1 MCCLEYATLS
11 IVMLE
16 ILWNLLEKKILK
28 NRNERMHFL
37 MGKTNTSLARVE
49 KYSAVDE
56 ALNLIYLY
64 IQEFYSSKEVE
75 LICGE
80 LKSIARRDDFQCV
93 EVASS
98 KRTYTQVQDALSKIN
113 EKRSIRKSKGVYYT
127 PNDVVRFILTNSIK
141 ASFGK
146 LTASNV
152 SDLNLD
158 NIPYRSFCCGKTVF
172 DPTCGAGEY
181 LLAAL
186 EIKIDLLK
194 KNAKITNRLIQ
205 EVVSTIYGN
214 DVNVESIIIA
224 KLRLLLFIIESCG
237 VDYCIGLGNVMNRRF
252 TSFDFIADEVSFEDK
267 YHIVIGNPPYVED
280 FKERGT

>member
-1 MCCLEYATLS
+1 
-11 IVMLE
+11 
-16 ILWNLLEKKILK
+16 
-28 NRNERMHFL
+28 

-64 IQEFYSSKEVE
+64 IQEVYSPKEVE

-80 LKSIARRDDFQCV
+80 LKSIARRDDFQCM

-113 EKRSIRKSKGVYYT
+113 EKQSIRKSKGVYYT

-158 NIPYRSFCCGKTVF
+158 KIPYRSFCCGKTVF
-172 DPTCGAGEY
+172 ETTVA
-181 LLAAL
+181 
-186 EIKIDLLK
+186 
-194 KNAKITNRLIQ
+194 
-205 EVVSTIYGN
+205 
-214 DVNVESIIIA
+214 
-224 KLRLLLFIIESCG
+224 
-237 VDYCIGLGNVMNRRF
+237 
-252 TSFDFIADEVSFEDK
+252 
-267 YHIVIGNPPYVED
+267 
-280 FKERGT
+280 

>member
-1 MCCLEYATLS
+1 
-11 IVMLE
+11 
-16 ILWNLLEKKILK
+16 
-28 NRNERMHFL
+28 

-64 IQEFYSSKEVE
+64 IQEVYSPKEVE

-113 EKRSIRKSKGVYYT
+113 EKQSIRKSKGVYYT

-205 EVVSTIYGN
+205 EVVSTIY
-214 DVNVESIIIA
+214 
-224 KLRLLLFIIESCG
+224 
-237 VDYCIGLGNVMNRRF
+237 
-252 TSFDFIADEVSFEDK
+252 
-267 YHIVIGNPPYVED
+267 
-280 FKERGT
+280 